1 MTSIEARYG
10 VYSAHQKP
18 TVGDT
23 KTSVIAIDHL
33 GWLLCDGRSLVV
45 NDYLFLFNVIGYSFG
60 GSGANFNLPNPAGRV
75 AGFIGSGSG
84 LSVRRLG
91 DLSGAE
97 THTLTIPQMPAHT
110 HTGQTD
116 LSGTGITV
124 NDPGHTH
131 SYVNQPNTANPAVSA
146 TTMGVADNDNVNQTT
161 GSSTTGITLTD
172 PRHRHNFTTNSTG
185 GSLPHNNIQPTIF
198 MGNMYIYSGKPSKGT
213 YYPYTIFT
221 PYDTTKLIY

>member
-23 KTSVIAIDHL
+23 KTSVIGVDHM
-33 GWLLCDGRSLVV
+33 GWLLCDGRSLLAK
-45 NDYLFLFNVIGYSFG
+45 DYLFLFNVIGYSFG

-91 DLSGAE
+91 DLSGEE
-97 THTLTIPQMPAHT
+97 THTLTIPEMPAHT

-116 LSGTGITV
+116 LSGTGITASAV
-124 NDPGHTH
+124 TSGNSTSFVVAQGAGNSALT
-131 SYVNQPNTANPAVSA
+131 SLNTTANIIS
-146 TTMGVADNDNVNQTT
+146 
-161 GSSTTGITLTD
+161 D
-172 PRHRHNFTTNSTG
+172 PRHRHAFTTNSTG

-198 MGNMYIYSGKPSKGT
+198 MGNMYIYSGKPSKG
-213 YYPYTIFT
+213 YYPYEFQPNRTYPLVF
-221 PYDTTKLIY
+221 